1 MTDAELAMRVVVL
14 VVALTLS
21 VAFLLTLLQGSLE
34 GLDND

>member
-21 VAFLLTLLQGSLE
+21 VAILLILAGQLRRVGS
-34 GLDND
+34 